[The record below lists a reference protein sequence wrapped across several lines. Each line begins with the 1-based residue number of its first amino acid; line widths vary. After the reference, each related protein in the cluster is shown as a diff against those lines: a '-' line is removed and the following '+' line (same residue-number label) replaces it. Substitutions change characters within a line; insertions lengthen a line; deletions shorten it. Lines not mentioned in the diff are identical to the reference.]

1 MLNVD
6 SLNIYY
12 GCKNVIKNAS
22 FHIAPGE
29 IVGLIGPN
37 GAGKTTI
44 MKTLLGLTKFTG
56 TITFNDQKI
65 TASNHKALQQVG
77 ALIESPAIYPF
88 LSGKGNLELYSH
100 TDDDLNKLITRMGMD
115 SYINELAKSYSIGMK
130 QKLGIAL
137 ALVNNPKLVIL
148 DEPMNG
154 LDVEATISIR
164 KLIHEYAANGT
175 AFLISSHVLS
185 ELQKVM
191 TSVIILNHKEIVM
204 DVPINKF
211 RNAKAIHYQLQ
222 TNDAQQTQQL
232 LKDNDISFT
241 RNDTRFTINTQDVN
255 SIQTLLYQNNI
266 LLTELSPIRK
276 TFEQAIVNV
285 LREKRGQ
292 KQRKQ
297 PCPMNFIR

>member
-12 GCKNVIKNAS
+12 GRKNVIKNAS

-65 TASNHKALQQVG
+65 TANNHKALQQVG
-77 ALIESPAIYPF
+77 ALIENPAIYPF
-88 LSGKGNLELYSH
+88 LSGKENLELYSH
-100 TDDDLNKLITRMGMD
+100 NDNDLNKLITRMGMD
-115 SYINELAKSYSIGMK
+115 SYIDEPAKSYSIGMK

-211 RNAKAIHYQLQ
+211 RNVKAIHYQLQ

-276 TFEQAIVNV
+276 TFEQAIVSV

-292 KQRKQ
+292 KQ
-297 PCPMNFIR
+297 